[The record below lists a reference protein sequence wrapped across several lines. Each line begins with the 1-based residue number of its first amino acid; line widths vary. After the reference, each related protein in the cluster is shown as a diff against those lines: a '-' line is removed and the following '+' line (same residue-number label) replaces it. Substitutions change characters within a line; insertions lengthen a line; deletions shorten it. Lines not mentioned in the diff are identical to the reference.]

1 MVLGEPDSNTQ
12 KNETRALSYTI
23 LKINSKW
30 MKELTVRQETVKTL
44 EEKVGNKL
52 FDLSHSNFLLNL
64 SLKAR
69 ELKAKMNYWD
79 LIKIKSSALQ
89 RKQSTQ
95 LQDKQRNGRR
105 CLQMTYRING

>member
-1 MVLGEPDSNTQ
+1 MEKRQSLQQMVLAEQDINMQ

-23 LKINSKW
+23 QKVNSKW
-30 MKELTVRQETVKTL
+30 VKDLTVRQETVKTL
-44 EEKVGNKL
+44 EEKVGNNL

-79 LIKIKSSALQ
+79 LIKIKNLLHCKGNNQ
-89 RKQSTQ
+89 QT
-95 LQDKQRNGRR
+95 
-105 CLQMTYRING
+105 